1 MKWLPLS
8 AVKAVTIVLTAVF
21 CLPTVIADGLER
33 SGGSYYAYDIEMV
46 VEAVSVHGK
55 LTYDH
60 LGTEQ
65 AQTGHEVDVFRV
77 TGHFEGSSIATVVN
91 TSVTGVIDG
100 WSYVL
105 RGSIAKVMEET
116 TTFVNTTNSVGTTL
130 IATSYEAYEMV
141 QYSPPLMSDL
151 DESTVSADDQWN
163 ETVEVTRISSTS
175 DGSEPSEQTIVDEEL
190 YTFSIISTDEEIETA
205 AGDFRCIVINI
216 SGEHGSE
223 IVWHCPDTGSFVRVE
238 RYDSQSFDPLYVASL
253 SDYSIEGRSNAY
265 LVLIVGIVAGAS
277 VLVVVAIVAM
287 MDRRSRA
294 TIGKR
299 EADSGGEDDDETG
312 DIG

>member
-1 MKWLPLS
+1 MVLI
-8 AVKAVTIVLTAVF
+8 AVL
-21 CLPTVIADGLER
+21 CLPTAIADGLER

-46 VEAVSVHGK
+46 VEAVSVHGI
-55 LTYDH
+55 LIYDH
-60 LGTEQ
+60 LGAEQ

-91 TSVTGVIDG
+91 TSVTGAVDG

-116 TTFVNTTNSVGTTL
+116 TTFVNTTNGVGTML
-130 IATSYEAYEMV
+130 IATSYETYEMV

-151 DESTVSADDQWN
+151 DESTVTADDRWN

-175 DGSEPSEQTIVDEEL
+175 NGSEPSEQTVVDEEH
-190 YTFSIISTDEEIETA
+190 YSFSIISTNEEIETA

-216 SGEHGSE
+216 SSEHGSE
-223 IVWHCPDTGSFVRVE
+223 IVWHCPDTGSFVRIE
-238 RYDSQSFDPLYVASL
+238 RYDSQSSDPLYVASL
-253 SDYSIEGRSNAY
+253 SDYSIEKRSNAY
-265 LVLIVGIVAGAS
+265 LILIVGTVAGAS
-277 VLVVVAIVAM
+277 VLVVVVIVVM
-287 MDRRSRA
+287 MDRRSR
-294 TIGKR
+294 TPIGKR
-299 EADSGGEDDDETG
+299 VADSGGEDDDETG